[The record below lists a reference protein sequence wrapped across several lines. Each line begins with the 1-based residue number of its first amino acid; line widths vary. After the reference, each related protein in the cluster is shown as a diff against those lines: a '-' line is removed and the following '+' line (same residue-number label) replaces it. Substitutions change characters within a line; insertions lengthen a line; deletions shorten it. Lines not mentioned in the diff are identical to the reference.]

1 MTFVPRV
8 HWTRTQNPQSLPE
21 GCKAAHDEGCFYVN
35 GSYFRV
41 CLTSKR
47 THFVKWPI
55 FVRKLQRFFK
65 ILKALYLF
73 CQLFVYISL
82 SGNCLDVSCLST
94 LKAVQFVVIFT
105 LFTLFSCLF
114 AFLIFISYLFTYF
127 SCLFTF
133 CKLFVYIFFFEN
145 YWHFSCLFIS
155 LLTSFVCLHISAV
168 CLHFFSQLFVHII
181 LFTWTIFR
189 FLNHWLYKVVHLFF
203 YHVPKSVEASIK
215 ESHEA

>member
-1 MTFVPRV
+1 MSAV
-8 HWTRTQNPQSLPE
+8 
-21 GCKAAHDEGCFYVN
+21 
-35 GSYFRV
+35 
-41 CLTSKR
+41 
-47 THFVKWPI
+47 
-55 FVRKLQRFFK
+55 
-65 ILKALYLF
+65 
-73 CQLFVYISL
+73 L
-82 SGNCLDVSCLST
+82 SI

-133 CKLFVYIFFFEN
+133 CKLFVYISFFEN
-145 YWHFSCLFIS
+145 YSHFSCLFTS

-189 FLNHWLYKVVHLFF
+189 FLNHWLYKVVNLFF
-203 YHVPKSVEASIK
+203 LPCPKTPLKQALKKAMKHNALLWGFVQFALQKKLQKSVSLAGSTENEDLRKSQVLLVPLFP
-215 ESHEA
+215 HWTN